1 MKFELRRL
9 TLAAIVLS
17 TSVTYKAAVA
27 AQNFVG
33 DTEADYYGAL
43 GGFVADPADNETP
56 NEAIQA
62 VDEQVASGKGTPK
75 ETAVRQV
82 TATVYIGDDVSPA
95 SGAGSPSDR
104 APRNAATESPYR
116 AASHHPVGPHT
127 SSAANGVPCDSD
139 CDTAFGKIGSAVCAG
154 NTTVWM
160 KAELLLWF
168 PQERHTP
175 PLGVRS
181 APGTVPLLNPAVSPT
196 AVPFGDSFGGG
207 LVPGF
212 RGDIGR
218 YFADGVFGL
227 GGRVWVLGDD
237 QESLNYGGN
246 GLGESLGVPFFN
258 TNPDPAFF
266 GENAVF
272 ISFND
277 GVPRSQGDVAVRSSL
292 SIVAAEIYGRALM
305 SESKN
310 HRLELLGGYSHF
322 NIADELNIRIQSI
335 ELPSG
340 LQTVFNDSF
349 NTRNEF
355 HGGQIGSEISLKQ
368 GRWTA
373 SSLTKVHLGNMSQ
386 RVNIN
391 GNTAQGI
398 LPAATTVV
406 ADQGLFARGEVL
418 DLSGFKRDVFAFAP
432 EMNLKLGYQFRDHV
446 NLHVGYT
453 FVYWNDVVLAG
464 DQVNRNVYIDTSN
477 FNANDTARHTG
488 VKSGGYF
495 VQGIDLGATIEF

>member
-1 MKFELRRL
+1 MKFDLRRL
-9 TLAAIVLS
+9 TLAALVLS
-17 TSVTYKAAVA
+17 TSVTYNASAF

-33 DTEADYYGAL
+33 DTEADYYGAF
-43 GGFVADPADNETP
+43 GGFAADATDNETP
-56 NEAIQA
+56 MTAVQA
-62 VDEQVASGKGTPK
+62 LDEQEVASQAAPM
-75 ETAVRQV
+75 ETAIRRVA
-82 TATVYIGDDVSPA
+82 ATMYIGDDLSPA
-95 SGAGSPSDR
+95 SGGTSPSDHVVGT
-104 APRNAATESPYR
+104 AQFESSYR
-116 AASHHPVGPHT
+116 AASHHQGSLY
-127 SSAANGVPCDSD
+127 SSATACGDA
-139 CDTAFGKIGSAVCAG
+139 CDTGLGKIGSAVCAG
-154 NTTVWM
+154 DTNVWM

-181 APGTVPLLNPAVSPT
+181 APGTVPLLSPVSPT
-196 AVPFGDSFGGG
+196 AVPFGDSYGGG

-218 YFADGVFGL
+218 YFADGAFGL

-237 QESLNYGGN
+237 NESLNYGGS
-246 GLGESLGVPFFN
+246 GLNESLGVPFFN
-258 TNPDPAFF
+258 TNPDPLFF

-272 ISFND
+272 IGFND
-277 GVPRSQGDVAVRSSL
+277 GVPRSQGSVAVRSSL
-292 SIVAAEIYGRALM
+292 SIVAAEIYGRALL

-310 HRLELLGGYSHF
+310 HRLEMLGGYSHF
-322 NIADELNIRIQSI
+322 NIADDLNIRIQSI
-335 ELPSG
+335 ELPGG

-386 RVNIN
+386 RVNVN
-391 GNTAQGI
+391 GSTAQGI
-398 LPAATTVV
+398 LPAAPAVV

-418 DLSGFKRDVFAFAP
+418 ELSGFKRDVFAFAP

-446 NLHVGYT
+446 NFHVGYT

-464 DQVNRNVYIDTSN
+464 DQINRNVYLDTSN